1 MDRLPGAVLFACTEN
16 GLRSPMA
23 EAMLKHLHGHRIYVD
38 SVGVRAGELDAFA
51 VTVMDELG
59 LDISGHKPKAFT
71 DLEDTS
77 FDLIISL
84 SPEAQHSAVEL
95 TRSSAAEL
103 EFWNMFDPSVMEES
117 RELRLDAYRDVRDQ
131 ILALIKRRFPM
142 SPVADT

>member
-51 VTVMDELG
+51 ATVMDELG
-59 LDISGHKPKAFT
+59 LDISGHKPKAFA